1 MATTQPTPTSQPS
14 TPDSSVL
21 MVPSNQ
27 VLLFKARGEGL
38 QIYPFD
44 PQTKT
49 FDAAHPEPLLVTDK
63 GDLIHPFKGPS
74 WQAADGSL
82 VVGTVVHKVPAPDP
96 NAIPWLLL
104 STTPGGTPNGVL
116 SKVTFIQPNYRS
128 YLP

>member
-14 TPDSSVL
+14 TPDFSVL

-82 VVGTVVHKVPAPDP
+82 VVGTVV
-96 NAIPWLLL
+96 
-104 STTPGGTPNGVL
+104 T
-116 SKVTFIQPNYRS
+116 
-128 YLP
+128 